1 MHYGY
6 NGRILHVDLSAGR
19 CEVEEPS
26 TVCYRTYLGGG
37 ALASY
42 YLLREL
48 GPGVD
53 PISEKNILV
62 FASNV
67 VSGAPISG
75 FSRYTVAAR
84 SPLTG
89 AFGESEAGGFWGP
102 ELKFA
107 GYDAL
112 IIRGRSE
119 RPVYLWIC
127 DGRAELRDASHIWGL
142 DNGAT
147 RDRIIEELGDPRI
160 RIASIG
166 PAGERLVLFANVI
179 NELRHA
185 NGRTGMGAVL
195 GSKGLK
201 AIAVRGRR
209 SNLTFANPA
218 RVKEVARW
226 HNQCI
231 RRHGPNVQWRQYGTA
246 ALVPGLNKS
255 GILPTRNFREG
266 VFEGANKISGVA
278 MRETILQRE
287 ESCYMC
293 AVRCK
298 RVVAVGEPY
307 WVDPRYGGPEY
318 ETIAS
323 LGSLCMV
330 DDLRAIA
337 KGHELCN
344 RMGMDTISV
353 GAAIAFAMECYEEGI
368 LTDGDTC
375 GRAIRFGDAQAM
387 LWLIEEIGNRRGLGD
402 ILSQGLRHAARQIG
416 RGAEGLA
423 FHIKGLEIPMHDP
436 RGKTGV
442 GLSYALSPTGAD
454 HIEAPHETPFQSP
467 GPMLERCSSLGILEP
482 IDPLSTGPEK
492 VSAFITLQRVWSLY
506 NSLGVCNFVAGPVY
520 AMTFPRLVEAVQAIT
535 GWDMDLW
542 ELLRVGERAVHMAR
556 VFNIREG
563 IGQEEDRLFRRLYE
577 PLPSGPLQGAKID
590 PEAFREA
597 IHIYYEGMGWDSSG
611 RPTRGKLAEIGLSW
625 LIPLLHEGPR
635 EGR

>member
-1 MHYGY
+1 MPHGY
-6 NGRILHVDLSAGR
+6 NGRILHVDLSTR
-19 CEVEEPS
+19 QCEVEEPP
-26 TVCYRTYLGGG
+26 TVWYRTYLGGG

-42 YLLREL
+42 YLLKEL

-53 PISEKNILV
+53 PLSGGNLLV
-62 FASNV
+62 LASNV

-119 RPVYLWIC
+119 RPVYLWIR
-127 DGRAELRDASHIWGL
+127 DGAAEIRDASHIWGL

-147 RDRIIEELGDPRI
+147 RDKILEELGDPRV

-195 GSKGLK
+195 GAKGLK
-201 AIAVRGRR
+201 AIAVRGTRN
-209 SNLTFANPA
+209 SLSFAAPD
-218 RVKEVARW
+218 RVKEIARW
-226 HNQCI
+226 HNHLI
-231 RRHGPNVQWRQYGTA
+231 RNHGPNVQWRQYGTA
-246 ALVPGLNKS
+246 ALVSGLNKS

-266 VFEGANKISGVA
+266 VFDGARKISGAA
-278 MRETILQRE
+278 MRETILQTE
-287 ESCYMC
+287 ESCYVC

-298 RVVAVGEPY
+298 RVVALDEPY
-307 WVDPRYGGPEY
+307 PVDPRYGGPEY

-330 DDLRAIA
+330 DDLGAIA

-344 RMGMDTISV
+344 RLGMDTISV

-368 LTDGDTC
+368 LTDRDT
-375 GRAIRFGDAQAM
+375 GGKPIRFGDAAAM

-402 ILSQGLRHAARQIG
+402 LLSQGLRHAARQIG
-416 RGAEGLA
+416 RGAEELA

-454 HIEAPHETPFQSP
+454 HIEAPHETPFQAP
-467 GPMLERCSSLGILEP
+467 GPMLERCFPLGILEP

-492 VSAFITLQRVWSLY
+492 VAAFITLQRVWSLY

-535 GWDMDLW
+535 GWETDLW
-542 ELLRVGERAVHMAR
+542 ELLRVGERAIHMAR

-563 IGQEEDRLFRRLYE
+563 IGQEEDRLFRRLHE
-577 PLPSGPLQGAKID
+577 PLPSGPLEGARID
-590 PEAFREA
+590 PEAFQEA
-597 IHIYYEGMGWDSSG
+597 IKIYYEGMGWDSAG

-625 LIPLLHEGPR
+625 LIPHLDTVPR
-635 EGR
+635 EGG